1 MYSLH
6 RFVLLRDEGQEI
18 EPRIERSMEIIS
30 ERTHVPYME
39 RPQHFSPVPFKPPIY
54 NQHPNDMI
62 IAESIISTAAAAAA
76 ANPQPQ
82 LQPQQPS
89 FTQPNQQQSVPIQQG
104 SGPRKP
110 DTRVFGINPRSPS
123 KSPIRLNHSVSMQPS
138 PQAQQNQQPY
148 YQQPP
153 QSQTVNFRTSQSTPT
168 TPTALNRNF
177 DFPVNDSN
185 NNPMR
190 DDRKV
195 FGVQNRGPNS
205 QPIQPM
211 GNHGVQPALN
221 EKRVFGLNVRQRF
234 NSISSDRD
242 WNEALPIVNIPNTD
256 QLLPSQTRQMQ
267 TYINQ
272 TPPTEK
278 NLRPSLASLQR
289 RKIRPMWPPPSPR
302 INRGTFAEGRE
313 SPSTRA
319 CNWPPSRSQS
329 VERDFGYGERSSES
343 PFYNFGR
350 VRKSSQVWPPPSNAT
365 PAGASGYI
373 PDENDAIN
381 YAYNPSREQSPAPG
395 WITSHIPTTYRPPP
409 GTQFTQ
415 LINDF

>member
-1 MYSLH
+1 
-6 RFVLLRDEGQEI
+6 
-18 EPRIERSMEIIS
+18 
-30 ERTHVPYME
+30 
-39 RPQHFSPVPFKPPIY
+39 
-54 NQHPNDMI
+54 
-62 IAESIISTAAAAAA
+62 
-76 ANPQPQ
+76 
-82 LQPQQPS
+82 
-89 FTQPNQQQSVPIQQG
+89 
-104 SGPRKP
+104 
-110 DTRVFGINPRSPS
+110 
-123 KSPIRLNHSVSMQPS
+123 MQPS

-302 INRGTFAEGRE
+302 INRGTFAEGRAHE
-313 SPSTRA
+313 PVIGHQAVRNLLKEISVMENVQVNHLSIILAVYENRVKYGHHQVMQHQLEQAAIYRMKTMPSIMLIIRA
-319 CNWPPSRSQS
+319 VNKVQH
-329 VERDFGYGERSSES
+329 
-343 PFYNFGR
+343 
-350 VRKSSQVWPPPSNAT
+350 Q
-365 PAGASGYI
+365 AGLHRI
-373 PDENDAIN
+373 
-381 YAYNPSREQSPAPG
+381 
-395 WITSHIPTTYRPPP
+395 YRQPI
-409 GTQFTQ
+409 GHR
-415 LINDF
+415 LVHNSLN